1 MSGQTGLDAK
11 LSPGEV
17 LTRVAHLSIKLL
29 GPVRAFRDNEPVDL
43 GAPRMRAMLSLLA
56 ARAEQVVSR
65 NEIIDGLWGDTAPAS
80 VDSAIYTYVSSLR
93 RVLEPDRTRRSD
105 PTVLASAGSGYA
117 LRIDRNDIDAHR
129 FETSVDSAYRM
140 EANGALAELDRALA
154 LWEGEPLD
162 GIACPFADVYRVHLL
177 DLRLAAR
184 QKRAE
189 LMLDAGLAEH
199 AVPDLDMLVRE
210 HPARED
216 ITALFMTALYQLDRR
231 DEALATFAQAR
242 SHLVEELGIEPGAEL
257 TSLYERIRSENGLP
271 PPRQSTEI
279 AATRPMLVGRATEV
293 RPVLDAMER
302 LRGGRGGC
310 VWLDGEPG
318 IGKTALLTSATD
330 IAGIRVLSATGDEL
344 GHRFAFRLILRCLG
358 VSATSTDPR
367 CVAAA
372 RDLDTLHN
380 VPSPGGASD
389 AELVAVDRLVDLVDQ
404 LCADQ
409 PLALVIDDVHW
420 ADEASV
426 LVLHRLVRLTGQ
438 RPILLLCASRLVHGE
453 RLCIRLRRAFTAAGG
468 DHITLGPLSPD
479 AIAELASGIAGT
491 EGMGLG
497 RAITLAGGNP
507 HYLEEVVRCLLAD
520 PTWAGVRGGEIAR
533 DAPIRL
539 PQSLTASLTRH
550 LDTLSPG
557 TVEVLRHASL
567 LGAEFSIKE
576 AALVMTRPMSTL
588 MEAIDEACAVGL
600 LTSAGINLAFRH
612 PIVQLCLRES
622 TPSSVREAMHHD
634 AATALLRMGAPPHKI
649 ASHIVATTTMP
660 NVVVVPWLMR
670 NAEKLLECSAEVL
683 AELLTRLL
691 ASAALEG
698 GERESFT
705 LVLARALFQ
714 LGRPAGDAAQQVL
727 ARTHDAALTVE
738 MLWVLAQERHHDG
751 DLDAAT
757 GLITEAF
764 DEADQ
769 TTSWPALL
777 HAKKATIAA
786 DAGDLPVA
794 LDSAASA
801 IQHASDDRATV
812 FAEHAMW
819 CVRTVQR
826 DHLTSL
832 SHIERALAAAD
843 RLGNANHLKA
853 GLAESQRFSLLNLER
868 DPGAADIV
876 HDYQTGRWRRVFDF
890 ADTSSGSLELRAPGF
905 TVTPHAMASIISV
918 RRNDHAAALH
928 HLNIATARGPRS
940 AAVLEHHGIPTVALA
955 LVHELEGSKE
965 DALTTL
971 RSLLDQEETPV
982 ARAQWLPLVLRLALD
997 LGAAD
1002 VSRRVLELCDVEAS
1016 KEVVP
1021 AGAFVAHA
1029 RCRGLVDRD
1038 AALLRTAIDHC
1049 QGAGRWLD
1057 AAEATEDIAVVLAE
1071 VDEPQEAMAALHQ
1084 AISAYEEL
1092 GATWDISRA
1101 RARVQQAAAGPAGA
1115 DAHTDDSSPAR

>member
-1 MSGQTGLDAK
+1 
-11 LSPGEV
+11 
-17 LTRVAHLSIKLL
+17 
-29 GPVRAFRDNEPVDL
+29 
-43 GAPRMRAMLSLLA
+43 MRAMLSLLA

-105 PTVLASAGSGYA
+105 PTVLASVGSGYS
-117 LRIDRNDIDAHR
+117 LRIDRDDIDAHR

-140 EANGALAELDRALA
+140 EANGALTELDRALA

-162 GIACPFADVYRVHLL
+162 GIACPFADAYRLHLL
-177 DLRLAAR
+177 DLRLAAQ

-189 LMLDAGLAEH
+189 LMLDAGLAEQ
-199 AVPDLDMLVRE
+199 AVPDLDKLVRE

-216 ITALFMTALYQLDRR
+216 IRALFMTALYQLDRR

-242 SHLVEELGIEPGAEL
+242 SHLVEELGIEPGAGL
-257 TSLYERIRSENGLP
+257 TSLYERIRSDDGLP
-271 PPRQSTEI
+271 PPRQSTEVTV
-279 AATRPMLVGRATEV
+279 ARPMLVGRATET

-330 IAGIRVLSATGDEL
+330 VAGIRVLSATGDEL

-358 VSATSTDPR
+358 VSATATDPR
-367 CVAAA
+367 CVAVA
-372 RDLDTLHN
+372 RDLDALHN
-380 VPSPGGASD
+380 VPSPGSASD

-438 RPILLLCASRLVHGE
+438 RPLLLLCASRLVHGE

-479 AIAELASGIAGT
+479 DAAELASGIAGT

-507 HYLEEVVRCLLAD
+507 YYLEEVVRCLLDD
-520 PTWAGVRGGEIAR
+520 PTWAGVPGEKIAR
-533 DAPIRL
+533 DTPVRL
-539 PQSLTASLTRH
+539 PQSLTSSLTRH

-576 AALVMTRPMSTL
+576 AALVMSRPMSTL
-588 MEAIDEACAVGL
+588 MEAIEEACAVGL
-600 LTSAGINLAFRH
+600 LTSAGVNLAFRH
-612 PIVQLCLRES
+612 PIIQLCLRES

-634 AATALLRMGAPPHKI
+634 AATVLLRMGAPPHKI
-649 ASHIVATTTMP
+649 ASHLVATTTVP
-660 NVVVVPWLMR
+660 DVTVVPWLME
-670 NAEKLLECSAEVL
+670 NAEKLLESSAEL
-683 AELLTRLL
+683 LSELLTRLL
-691 ASAALEG
+691 ASATLDG

-727 ARTHDAALTVE
+727 ARTHDAGLTVE

-757 GLITEAF
+757 GIIAEAF
-764 DEADQ
+764 DEADKSPFWQ
-769 TTSWPALL
+769 ALL

-786 DAGDLPVA
+786 DAGDLLSA

-801 IQHASDDRATV
+801 LQHAADDRATV

-819 CVRTVQR
+819 RVRTVQR
-826 DHLTSL
+826 DHLASL
-832 SHIERALAAAD
+832 SHIERAFAAAD
-843 RLGNANHLKA
+843 RLGDANHLRA
-853 GLAESQRFSLLNLER
+853 GLVESHRFSLLNLER
-868 DPGAADIV
+868 DPGAADVV
-876 HDYQTGRWRRVFDF
+876 HDYRTGRWRRVLDF
-890 ADTSSGSLELRAPGF
+890 ADTPSGSLELRSPGF
-905 TVTPHAMASIISV
+905 ALTPHAVASIISA
-918 RRNDHAAALH
+918 RSNDHAAASR
-928 HLNIATARGPRS
+928 HLTIATTRGQDAAARM
-940 AAVLEHHGIPTVALA
+940 EHHGIPTVALA
-955 LVHELEGSKE
+955 LVHELGGDKDE
-965 DALTTL
+965 ALTTL
-971 RSLLDQEETPV
+971 RSLLHQEETPV
-982 ARAQWLPLVLRLALD
+982 ARAQWLPLVLRLALE

-1002 VSRRVLELCDVEAS
+1002 VSRRVLELCDLEAS
-1016 KEVVP
+1016 KEVLP
-1021 AGAFVAHA
+1021 AGAFVARA
-1029 RCRGLVDRD
+1029 RCRGLVNRD

-1049 QGAGRWLD
+1049 QDAGLWLE

-1071 VDEPQEAMAALHQ
+1071 IDEPRMAMAALHQ
-1084 AISAYEEL
+1084 AISAYEKL
-1092 GATWDISRA
+1092 GATWDVSRA
-1101 RARVQQAAAGPAGA
+1101 RARVQKAAAGPAGA
-1115 DAHTDDSSPAR
+1115 GPHTAGTPTDDSSPAR